1 MEAIELKKEIDTIDP
16 RTKQPK
22 KEWVGFRLTQEQ
34 LDAMTEEERKTF
46 IHVNQSQPKEK
57 PKSKQEETE

>member
-22 KEWVGFRLTQEQ
+22 KEWVIFKLTQDQ
-34 LDAMTEEERKTF
+34 LNAMTEEESVGF
-46 IHVNQSQPKEK
+46 
-57 PKSKQEETE
+57 

>member
-1 MEAIELKKEIDTIDP
+1 METIELKKEIDTIDP

-22 KEWVGFRLTQEQ
+22 KEWVIFKLTQDQ
-34 LDAMTEEERKTF
+34 LNAMTEEERKTF
-46 IHVNQSQPKEK
+46 IPVNQSQPKEK

>member
-1 MEAIELKKEIDTIDP
+1 MEAIELKKEIDTIDT

-34 LDAMTEEERKTF
+34 LDAMPEEERKTF
-46 IHVNQSQPKEK
+46 IPVNQSQPKEK
-57 PKSKQEETE
+57 QKSKQEETE